1 MTVTV
6 EVHIPCVFPCVSF
19 PADSSQDILQQSLQG
34 LSLSPEAGRHSSNGA
49 VFRWKKTK
57 NKKKSQL
64 LTCKL
69 YLFLFLKLLLTDPT
83 NTAFQTVPEQKQLHC
98 QPVIGGDALLGQQ
111 QYLATLEGAADVN
124 AFPEQLEYPLK
135 GAEGGA
141 CDEQLAEQFLQIM
154 NQTNNGDR
162 FSEFSVVL
170 RQYVP

>member
-1 MTVTV
+1 M
-6 EVHIPCVFPCVSF
+6 E
-19 PADSSQDILQQSLQG
+19 
-34 LSLSPEAGRHSSNGA
+34 
-49 VFRWKKTK
+49 K
-57 NKKKSQL
+57 NKKQKEEPVA
-64 LTCKL
+64 
-69 YLFLFLKLLLTDPT
+69 YLQIVSLSFSKTFATDPT

-170 RQYVP
+170 RQWHRCGPKLSFKAASPTVMTSVTKTSDLNTKHEIYPDISDN

>member
-6 EVHIPCVFPCVSF
+6 EVHIPPCVFPCVSF

-49 VFRWKKTK
+49 VFRWEKKEEPVA
-57 NKKKSQL
+57 
-64 LTCKL
+64 
-69 YLFLFLKLLLTDPT
+69 YLQIVSLSFSKTFATDPT

-170 RQYVP
+170 RQYVT